1 LIKDS
6 ITDYIDV
13 ADCKIK
19 SLKIKDTSQKMASW
33 FDNKLDNIM
42 FDNVDFER
50 LSLSNSPLKDV
61 NLSNSNIDHLKTDL
75 ISIKGI
81 TIDKFQTVEICNLL
95 GVNVI

>member
-1 LIKDS
+1 MKHAIK
-6 ITDYIDV
+6 ILFFLFFTVGNVVFAQQIQTKV
-13 ADCKIK
+13 FK
-19 SLKIKDTSQKMASW
+19 LKW
-33 FDNKLDNIM
+33 V
-42 FDNVDFER
+42 DNVDFER